1 MTQPGTRPLPDLVLL
16 HAFPLDA
23 SMWEQQR
30 AALAAMQ
37 PDRAGARAAVGR
49 VLTPHQRGFGGTELG
64 TDEPSLDR
72 VADDVAALL
81 DRAESHRVILGG
93 LSMGGY
99 AVMACLRQAAVRHR
113 CVGIILAD
121 TRPAPDPPAAVE
133 RRLRMADRVLAEGA
147 GLLQDETVP
156 SLLGETTW
164 RERPGVV
171 QRVRAIVG
179 SVPAAA
185 VAWAQRAMAARPDST
200 QTLRG
205 ADLPA
210 LVLAG
215 AEDVLT
221 PPEECEAMAQLLPRA
236 RFVVVAAAG
245 HLTALE
251 APAVFSAAVSG
262 FCVMLAGEARRAT
275 PGR

>member
-1 MTQPGTRPLPDLVLL
+1 MTHPGTGTSPDLVLL

-23 SMWEQQR
+23 SMWDGQR
-30 AALAAMQ
+30 AALASMQ
-37 PDRAGARAAVGR
+37 RSRSHAGAPASGR
-49 VLTPHQRGFGGTELG
+49 VFLPDQRGFGRTDLG
-64 TDEPSLDR
+64 ADEPSLDR

-81 DRAESHRVILGG
+81 NREGSGKVVLGG

-99 AVMACLRQAAVRHR
+99 AVMACLRHAAVRER
-113 CVGIILAD
+113 CAGVILAD
-121 TRPAPDPPAAVE
+121 TRPSPDPPAAAE
-133 RRLRMADRVLAEGA
+133 RRLRMADRVLAEGTQ
-147 GLLQDETVP
+147 LLQDETVP

-171 QRVRAIVG
+171 DRVRTIVG
-179 SVPAAA
+179 SVPAPA

-200 QTLRG
+200 ETLRG

-221 PPEECEAMAQLLPRA
+221 PPEECEAMARLLPAA
-236 RFVVVAAAG
+236 RFVVIPRTG

-251 APAVFSAAVSG
+251 APALFTEAVSS
-262 FCVMLAGEARRAT
+262 FLRHAG
-275 PGR
+275 G

>member
-1 MTQPGTRPLPDLVLL
+1 MTTSAAGSAPDLVLL

-23 SMWEQQR
+23 SMWDGYP
-30 AALAAMQ
+30 AA
-37 PDRAGARAAVGR
+37 GR
-49 VLTPHQRGFGGTELG
+49 VLLPHQRGFGGTDLG
-64 TDEPSLDR
+64 ADEPSLDR

-81 DRAESHRVILGG
+81 DRAGSRRVILGG

-99 AVMACLRQAAVRHR
+99 VVMACLRHPAVRER
-113 CVGIILAD
+113 CAGIILAD
-121 TRPAPDPPAAVE
+121 TRPTPDAPAAAE
-133 RRLRMADRVLAEGA
+133 RRLRMADRVLAEGTQ
-147 GLLQDETVP
+147 LLQEETVP

-171 QRVRAIVG
+171 QRVRAIVR
-179 SVPAAA
+179 SVPAPA

-200 QTLRG
+200 QTLRD

-210 LVLAG
+210 LVVAG

-221 PPEECEAMAQLLPRA
+221 PPEECEAMAKLLRDA
-236 RFVVVAAAG
+236 RFVCIPRAG

-251 APAVFSAAVSG
+251 EPALFTEAVSG
-262 FCVMLAGEARRAT
+262 FLRQAG
-275 PGR
+275 G